1 MANVKNTYDVIIVGG
16 GPAGIATALTLGA
29 RGISHVIVEASIT
42 PTRKLGEAIPPNAKP
57 LLQKLGISHLVEA
70 KKHQA
75 YYGNKSCWG
84 NDALELKEFI
94 TGIYGHGYLLDRLY
108 FEEQLRKHV
117 QEQTSIFMAGYKF
130 RKVIRTNTGVEV
142 SIQKD
147 NETQVLSAKYV
158 VDATGRKASVCS
170 QLGIKKQQFDK
181 QFAMLCT
188 ATLETP
194 MPHQIMVEATANGWW
209 YVAPQKDNEITLLF
223 FTDRDFV
230 PEKKNATAF
239 IEKELANTVHISKLL
254 AFALLDF
261 ENLKIRPAGTSKLNK
276 IYGDCWM
283 AVGDAAYT
291 FDPISSYG
299 ITSALASGYYAGHAL
314 ASVLANKE
322 DAMLAYSYVVENAF
336 LGYME
341 KLEAQY
347 ASENRWKES
356 AFWKKRTTALSINMH
371 NK

>member
-29 RGISHVIVEASIT
+29 RGISHVIVEASVV
-42 PTRKLGEAIPPNAKP
+42 PTRKLGEAIPPNGKL
-57 LLQKLGISHLVEA
+57 LLQKLGIFHLVEA
-70 KKHQA
+70 KEHHA

-94 TGIYGHGYLLDRLY
+94 TGIYGHGYLLDRLH
-108 FEEQLRKHV
+108 FEEQLRMHV
-117 QEQTSIFMAGYKF
+117 RNQGSSFRIGYKF
-130 RKVIRTNTGVEV
+130 RKVIRTNKGVAV

-170 QLGIKKQQFDK
+170 QLGIKKQQLDQ

-194 MPHQIMVEATANGWW
+194 MPHQILIEATANGWW

-230 PEKKNATAF
+230 PEKKNAAAF

-261 ENLKIRPAGTSKLNK
+261 ENLKIMPAGTSKLDK
-276 IYGDCWM
+276 IYGDCWI

-314 ASVLANKE
+314 ASVLANQE

-336 LGYME
+336 QGYME

-347 ASENRWKES
+347 ASESRWKES
-356 AFWKKRTTALSINMH
+356 VFWKKRTTALSINA
-371 NK
+371 